1 MVGVCVICHWQPT
14 VTTDRQHLAML
25 SLLDNIS
32 PVVALIVTLR
42 LLDNMLRLGDCW
54 TTSLH
59 CPAAVALIVTLCG
72 NVNQGCWTNS
82 IISHHH
88 LWKSFDKQYFAQ
100 ATVETMVD

>member
-14 VTTDRQHLAML
+14 VTTDRQHLA
-25 SLLDNIS
+25 
-32 PVVALIVTLR
+32 
-42 LLDNMLRLGDCW
+42 MLRLGDCW

-82 IISHHH
+82 ISSHHH

>member
-14 VTTDRQHLAML
+14 VTTDRQHLAM
-25 SLLDNIS
+25 
-32 PVVALIVTLR
+32 LR

-72 NVNQGCWTNS
+72 NMSQGCWTTLLLLDN
-82 IISHHH
+82 IS
-88 LWKSFDKQYFAQ
+88 
-100 ATVETMVD
+100 TVLLLLLSSSQSVEI